1 MISLFDK
8 SGLDCEERI
17 EQIRS
22 KRSTRRDHNFISIG
36 AIHLILTLIDGQDI
50 LAVLL

>member
-36 AIHLILTLIDGQDI
+36 DDSSYINAYRWQDI